1 VHNARTSCRVD
12 AAQSETSCAVWIEKT
27 RDSAQND
34 AGTLPA
40 LIVSMKRDDPERIDE
55 RAYRFFCD
63 VVAFVET
70 VPIGPTTS
78 RIIGQ
83 LVDAAGSIG
92 SNSEEALSRSSPRE
106 FIHFNEI
113 SLLGASESVRC
124 LRACAARRLGSQE
137 KCVPLVDEGQ
147 QLARLLVRVVIRAK
161 REDESGG
168 RKTGTN

>member
-1 VHNARTSCRVD
+1 
-12 AAQSETSCAVWIEKT
+12 
-27 RDSAQND
+27 
-34 AGTLPA
+34 
-40 LIVSMKRDDPERIDE
+40 MKRNDPEGIDE

-92 SNSEEALSRSSPRE
+92 SNREEALSRSSNRE
-106 FIHFNEI
+106 VLHYNES
-113 SLLGASESVRC
+113 SLRGASESVRW
-124 LRACAARRLGSQE
+124 LRACVARRLGSQD

-147 QLARLLVRVVIRAK
+147 QLTRLLTRVVIRAK
-161 REDESGG
+161 RDDKSGG
-168 RKTGTN
+168 RKTGT

>member
-1 VHNARTSCRVD
+1 
-12 AAQSETSCAVWIEKT
+12 
-27 RDSAQND
+27 
-34 AGTLPA
+34 
-40 LIVSMKRDDPERIDE
+40 MKREDPDGIDE

-78 RIIGQ
+78 RMIGQ

-92 SNSEEALSRSSPRE
+92 SNREEAVSRSASRE
-106 FIHFNEI
+106 VIHFNQA
-113 SLLGASESVRC
+113 SLLGASQAVRW

-137 KCVPLVDEGQ
+137 KCEPLIGEGQ
-147 QLARLLVRVVIRAK
+147 QLMRLLTRAVIRAR

-168 RKTGTN
+168 RRTGTH

>member
-1 VHNARTSCRVD
+1 
-12 AAQSETSCAVWIEKT
+12 
-27 RDSAQND
+27 
-34 AGTLPA
+34 
-40 LIVSMKRDDPERIDE
+40 MKRDDPDGIDE

-92 SNSEEALSRSSPRE
+92 SNREEALGRSSHRE

-113 SLLGASESVRC
+113 SLRGASDSVRW

-137 KCVPLVDEGQ
+137 KCLPLVDEGQ
-147 QLARLLVRVVIRAK
+147 QLARLLTRIVIRAK
-161 REDESGG
+161 REDDSAG
-168 RKTGTN
+168 RKTGT

>member
-1 VHNARTSCRVD
+1 
-12 AAQSETSCAVWIEKT
+12 
-27 RDSAQND
+27 
-34 AGTLPA
+34 
-40 LIVSMKRDDPERIDE
+40 MKRHDPEGIDE

-78 RIIGQ
+78 RMIGQ

-92 SNSEEALSRSSPRE
+92 SNREEAVSRASSRDV
-106 FIHFNEI
+106 IHFNEA
-113 SLLGASESVRC
+113 SLLGASQSVRW

-137 KCVPLVDEGQ
+137 KCEPLIGEGQ
-147 QLARLLVRVVIRAK
+147 QLMRLLTRAVIRAK
-161 REDESGG
+161 REDESSG

>member
-1 VHNARTSCRVD
+1 
-12 AAQSETSCAVWIEKT
+12 
-27 RDSAQND
+27 
-34 AGTLPA
+34 
-40 LIVSMKRDDPERIDE
+40 MKRKDPEGIDE

-92 SNSEEALSRSSPRE
+92 SNREEALTRSSTRE
-106 FIHFNEI
+106 IMHFNEM
-113 SLLGASESVRC
+113 SLRGASVSVRW

-137 KCVPLVDEGQ
+137 KCLPLIDEGA
-147 QLARLLVRVVIRAK
+147 QLGRLLTRAVIRAK
-161 REDESGG
+161 RDEQSGG
-168 RKTGTN
+168 RRTGT